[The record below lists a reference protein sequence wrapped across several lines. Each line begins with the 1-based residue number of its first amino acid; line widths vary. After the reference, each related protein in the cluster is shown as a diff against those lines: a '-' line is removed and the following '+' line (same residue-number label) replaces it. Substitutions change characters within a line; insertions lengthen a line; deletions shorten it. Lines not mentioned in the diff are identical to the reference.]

1 MRKILWTWIDDKRWN
16 VFFGTHGS
24 PSLLRFLGVCVH
36 EGQLHAL
43 TEVKPSL
50 TSLFFILLLWG
61 FYRYFSHFLIG
72 LSLCYL
78 HLVSFI
84 LYICGDS
91 VDEVQFIVKIIK
103 IQLHMQLLYCHQECV
118 STLRYCVPGSLQSD
132 GEMFTWLPWR
142 QSWAYLAVVA
152 SRGLCLLLNTDIW
165 LSLIDSAPF

>member
-61 FYRYFSHFLIG
+61 FYSYFSHFSHWPFPLLPSPCFI
-72 LSLCYL
+72 
-78 HLVSFI
+78 HLVHLWWHQWMKYS
-84 LYICGDS
+84 LLLRSLKYSYICSCYIVIRS
-91 VDEVQFIVKIIK
+91 VYLLCVIAYQVVYKVMVKC
-103 IQLHMQLLYCHQECV
+103 LHGYHGGKAEH
-118 STLRYCVPGSLQSD
+118 T
-132 GEMFTWLPWR
+132 
-142 QSWAYLAVVA
+142 
-152 SRGLCLLLNTDIW
+152 
-165 LSLIDSAPF
+165 